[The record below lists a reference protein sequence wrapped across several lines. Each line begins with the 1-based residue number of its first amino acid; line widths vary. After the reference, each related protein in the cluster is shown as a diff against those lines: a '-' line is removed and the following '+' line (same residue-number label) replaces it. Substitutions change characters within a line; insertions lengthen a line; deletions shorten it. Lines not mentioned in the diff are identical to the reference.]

1 MAESINLTK
10 QRTVS
15 ALAVYGD
22 DGNYGNYGKITQ
34 HPSKLDSQALD
45 LMLDP
50 AYVII
55 KKLRD
60 EN

>member
-1 MAESINLTK
+1 METMETMEKLLSTL
-10 QRTVS
+10 Q
-15 ALAVYGD
+15 
-22 DGNYGNYGKITQ
+22 
-34 HPSKLDSQALD
+34 KLDSQALD

-55 KKLRD
+55 KNLCD

>member
-1 MAESINLTK
+1 
-10 QRTVS
+10 
-15 ALAVYGD
+15 LAVYGD

>member
-15 ALAVYGD
+15 ALVVYGD
-22 DGNYGNYGKITQ
+22 DGNYGKITQ

-55 KKLRD
+55 KNLRD